1 MIEGRVPMKK
11 LLCGLAALPL
21 FAGVALAQPLQLT
34 NTQMDKVTAGFALVE
49 LDLSNTSAVLVSVYQ
64 GSPPGSAN
72 GLAPCGACYLDIQS
86 PAISV
91 QSIAYSF
98 PGSSP

>member
-34 NTQMDKVTAGFALVE
+34 NTQMDKVTAGFTVLE
-49 LDLSNTSAVLVSVYQ
+49 TDLSNTSAVLVSVYQ
-64 GSPPGSAN
+64 GSPPGSDNAIS
-72 GLAPCGACYLDIQS
+72 CSSCYLVINS

-91 QSIAYSF
+91 AAIAYSF
-98 PGSSP
+98 PGAE